1 MTCQLVH
8 ILTHNIKTVSMFNN
22 ILSLAKKVL
31 IYCKISDLRFQI
43 FNQDECLIIEMNA
56 YWLLLLYEDFLKVC
70 TNCTGGH
77 SCTRAL

>member
-1 MTCQLVH
+1 M
-8 ILTHNIKTVSMFNN
+8 SNN

-43 FNQDECLIIEMNA
+43 FSQDECLIIEMNA
-56 YWLLLLYEDFLKVC
+56 YWLLLLYEDFMKVC